1 MNDPLVKQNRRILV
15 VDDNPAI
22 HADFKKI
29 LNPASTGK
37 SNLDTME
44 AKVFGEK
51 KPAEKFISFQL
62 DSAFQ
67 GQEGYALVQQSIAA
81 GQPYAMIFMD
91 VRMPPGW
98 DGIETTSK
106 ILEIDPDLQIVIC
119 TAYADY
125 SWDEMTAK
133 LGVSDR
139 LVILKKPFDNVEVV
153 QLAHALTEKWR
164 LRKQNRAQMEG
175 LEKMVAARTWDLQQ
189 ANEKL
194 RTEMAEHA
202 RTEEALRQSQKMD
215 ALGQLAGGIA
225 HDFNNLLTVI
235 RGQAQCLVLEGPQ
248 TPAVLET
255 LQQIDAAAERAAKL
269 TSQMLMFG
277 RKKRMERQHLDL
289 SQTLTQFGKM
299 LNQILGED
307 ITLEIQSEGTS
318 LAVYADPVMIEQV
331 VLNLAVN
338 ARDAMPRG
346 GRLRIFTDKM
356 DITDEKARH
365 IPKARPG
372 QFVRISVSD
381 TGSGINPEA
390 MPHLFEPFFTTKEQ
404 GKGTGLGLATVYG
417 IVKQHEGWIEV
428 ETEPGQGASFM
439 IILPLASPRP
449 VLPTVPLPKTKIV
462 GGKETILLVEDEQIV
477 RRMALRVLQRQ
488 GYRVLEAGSGEDAL
502 LVWNE
507 HGAEID
513 LLLTDMVMP
522 GGMSGRELATT
533 LLSKKAGLK
542 VTYTTGYSRD
552 AIGHDLALE
561 EGLNF
566 LAKPYHPDHLAQTV
580 RRCLDNPPPTL
591 TGSTD
596 SSTHE

>member
-1 MNDPLVKQNRRILV
+1 MNDPFIKQNRRILV

-29 LNPASTGK
+29 LSPASA
-37 SNLDTME
+37 SQISLDEME
-44 AKVFGEK
+44 ASFFGK
-51 KPAEKFISFQL
+51 AKTSGASISFLL

-67 GQEGYALVQQSIAA
+67 GQEGYELVKQSVAA
-81 GQPYAMIFMD
+81 GRPYAMVFMD

-98 DGIETTSK
+98 DGIETTAK
-106 ILEIDPDLQIVIC
+106 IWGIDPDLQTVIC
-119 TAYADY
+119 TAHADY

-164 LRKQNRAQMEG
+164 LQRLSRAQMEG
-175 LEKMVAARTWDLQQ
+175 LGKMVAARTRELQKT
-189 ANEKL
+189 NEEL
-194 RTEMAEHA
+194 RTEIAEHA

-235 RGQAQCLVLEGPQ
+235 RGQAQCLVAEGPQ
-248 TPAVLET
+248 TTAVLET

-299 LNQILGED
+299 LHQILGAN
-307 ITLEIQSEGTS
+307 ITLEIHCEGAS

-338 ARDAMPRG
+338 ARDAMPQG
-346 GRLRIFTDKM
+346 GRLRIHTGRMELTAEDV
-356 DITDEKARH
+356 RRN
-365 IPKARPG
+365 PKARAG
-372 QFVRISVSD
+372 QFVCISVSD
-381 TGSGINPEA
+381 TGCGITAEVR
-390 MPHLFEPFFTTKEQ
+390 PHLFEPFFTTKEQ
-404 GKGTGLGLATVYG
+404 GKGPGLGLATVYG

-428 ETEPGQGASFM
+428 ETEPGRGTSFR
-439 IILPLASPRP
+439 IFLPLASPRP
-449 VLPTVPLPKTKIV
+449 EPVKVPSPKTGMA

-477 RRMALRVLQRQ
+477 RRLALRVLQRQ
-488 GYRVLEAGSGEDAL
+488 GYRVLEAGSGEEAL

-507 HGAEID
+507 HGADID

-522 GGMSGRELATT
+522 GGMSGRELAEK
-533 LLSKKAGLK
+533 LLKKKSGLK

-566 LAKPYHPDHLAQTV
+566 LAKPYHPDHLAQTI
-580 RRCLDNPPPTL
+580 RRCLDNPLPSQPRPTH
-591 TGSTD
+591 